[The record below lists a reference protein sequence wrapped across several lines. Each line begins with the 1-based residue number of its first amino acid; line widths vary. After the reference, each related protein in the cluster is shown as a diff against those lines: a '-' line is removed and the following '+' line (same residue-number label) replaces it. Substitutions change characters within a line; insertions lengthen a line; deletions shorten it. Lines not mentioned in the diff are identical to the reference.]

1 MKRFVVFQSG
11 AVDSSSV
18 GSHDAGTN
26 LDLAAFDLNLL
37 TTMTGTEDTVE
48 LTFDETGMFNNGSMA
63 GDATMTGTDVTAGL
77 ENSLAIL
84 TVTDAATATKV
95 VKLIVEGINSTSPVY
110 NSGMFLFDAVNDVYA
125 CGVAAGDIS
134 AINIRRTTTNR
145 IIANA

>member
-48 LTFDETGMFNNGSMA
+48 LTFDETGMFNKYSLA
-63 GDATMTGTDVTAGL
+63 GDATMTGTDVVAGL
-77 ENSLAIL
+77 ENSLVIL
-84 TVTDAATATKV
+84 TVAEGKEADVIKDIAALANASQ
-95 VKLIVEGINSTSPVY
+95 INGVAVPV
-110 NSGMFLFDAVNDVYA
+110 FDAVNSKYPISNVT
-125 CGVAAGDIS
+125 GVA
-134 AINIRRTTTNR
+134 IRRTTTNR

>member
-48 LTFDETGMFNNGSMA
+48 LTFDETGMFNKYSNV
-63 GDATMTGTDVTAGL
+63 GDATFTGTDVSVAL
-77 ENSLAIL
+77 ENSLVIL
-84 TVTDAATATKV
+84 TVAEGKEFDVIKDIAALVNNITANGV
-95 VKLIVEGINSTSPVY
+95 AAPV
-110 NSGMFLFDAVNDVYA
+110 FDAVNSKYPINNVT
-125 CGVAAGDIS
+125 
-134 AINIRRTTTNR
+134 AIAIRRTTTNR

>member
-1 MKRFVVFQSG
+1 MKRFCVFQSG

-48 LTFDETGMFNNGSMA
+48 LTFDETGMFNKYSLA
-63 GDATMTGTDVTAGL
+63 GDGSMTGTDVVAGL
-77 ENSLAIL
+77 ENSLVIL
-84 TVTDAATATKV
+84 TVAEGKEADVIKDIAALANASQ
-95 VKLIVEGINSTSPVY
+95 INGVAVPV
-110 NSGMFLFDAVNDVYA
+110 FDAVNSKYPINNVT
-125 CGVAAGDIS
+125 GVA
-134 AINIRRTTTNR
+134 IRRTTTNR

>member
-11 AVDSSSV
+11 AVDASSV

-48 LTFDETGMFNNGSMA
+48 LTFDETGMFNKYSLA
-63 GDATMTGTDVTAGL
+63 GDATMTGTDVVAGL
-77 ENSLAIL
+77 ENSLVIL
-84 TVTDAATATKV
+84 TVAEGKEADVIKDIAALANNATV
-95 VKLIVEGINSTSPVY
+95 NGVAVPV
-110 NSGMFLFDAVNDVYA
+110 FDAVNGKYPISNVT
-125 CGVAAGDIS
+125 GVA
-134 AINIRRTTTNR
+134 IRRTTTNR